1 MESWIGNMDVIGKEV
16 DERAY
21 ACGQR
26 RGVADIDGMDVFAV
40 SRIIVLEHRYEEAGL
55 DVGADVE

>member
-1 MESWIGNMDVIGKEV
+1 VIGKEV
-16 DERAY
+16 DERTY

-26 RGVADIDGMDVFAV
+26 RGVADIDGVDVFAV
-40 SRIIVLEHRYEEAGL
+40 AGIIVLEHGHEEAGL